1 MPESH
6 IVVGSKKYMWDEET
20 YPGEAEADEAKKK
33 YEADGFEVQVVNEG
47 GEVAVYTRRTV
58 TEIVLE
64 GLPP

>member
-6 IVVGSKKYMWDEET
+6 IVVEGKKYMWDEET
-20 YPGEAEADEAKKK
+20 YPGETEADEAKKK

-47 GEVAVYTRRTV
+47 GEIAVYTRRTV

-64 GLPP
+64 GPPP